1 MERRIWLLFLSL
13 LLVFVFAIAAYA
25 QNAIQIQPSTDGTI
39 EASLI
44 EAKVKRGVLTVKV
57 ALKNTSNERIEPE
70 IAFGSAYYTDVDANK
85 KYFALKD
92 SEGKFIAG
100 PARYDWGGGTFKEK
114 IGPNAK
120 QILWIKL
127 PAPPETTKAID
138 IFIPKILPFED
149 VAIQK

>member
-13 LLVFVFAIAAYA
+13 FIVFAFATTAYA

-44 EAKVKRGVLTVKV
+44 EAKVKRGVLTMKV
-57 ALKNTSNERIEPE
+57 ALKNTSNEWIEPE
-70 IAFGSAYYTDVDANK
+70 IAFGKVYYTDVDANK

-100 PARYDWGGGTFKEK
+100 PARHDWGGGTFKEK
-114 IGPNAK
+114 IGHNAK
-120 QILWIKL
+120 QILWIKF
-127 PAPPETTKAID
+127 PAPPETTKTID

-149 VAIQK
+149 ITIQR